1 MFLWGCSSA
10 GRAPA
15 LHAGGQEFDSPQLHQ
30 FKMNQ
35 KIYFVDTFTEK
46 TFSGNAAGV
55 VFHKGEID
63 GNTMQN
69 IAFENNLSET
79 AFINTAKENEIKFYS
94 PTIEVDLCGHAT
106 LASAFI
112 FFNFIDKKATD
123 TIFKSNRGELK
134 VTKKEDSLV
143 MSLPKD
149 YPRKIYDI
157 EKISDALNCQVIEVF
172 RGIDDFLAIVK
183 DESIVETID
192 PNIEKIAELDSRG
205 LIVSAKGETTDFTSR
220 VFGPNV
226 GVDEDPVTGS
236 AHALLATYWGDVL
249 NLQKMKAR
257 QASKRGGELICEVL
271 ENNVEITGKAK
282 LYLQGEIYF

>member
-149 YPRKIYDI
+149 YPRKIDDI

-236 AHALLATYWGDVL
+236 AHALLATYWVNVL

>member
-149 YPRKIYDI
+149 YPRKIDDI

-183 DESIVETID
+183 DESIVEKIN

>member
-79 AFINTAKENEIKFYS
+79 AFINTAKENDIKFYS

-149 YPRKIYDI
+149 YPRKIDDI

>member
-134 VTKKEDSLV
+134 VTKKDDSLV

-149 YPRKIYDI
+149 YPRKIDDI

>member
-35 KIYFVDTFTEK
+35 KIFFVDTFTEK

-149 YPRKIYDI
+149 YPRKIDDI

-183 DESIVETID
+183 DESIVETVN

>member
-63 GNTMQN
+63 ENTMQN

-149 YPRKIYDI
+149 YPRKIDDI

>member
-183 DESIVETID
+183 DESIVETIN

-249 NLQKMKAR
+249 KLKKMKAR

>member
-79 AFINTAKENEIKFYS
+79 AFINTAKQNEIKFYS

-149 YPRKIYDI
+149 YPRKIDDI

>member
-112 FFNFIDKKATD
+112 FFNFIDKKATE

-149 YPRKIYDI
+149 YPRKIDDI

-183 DESIVETID
+183 DESIVEKIN

-271 ENNVEITGKAK
+271 ENNVEITGKAT

>member
-1 MFLWGCSSA
+1 M
-10 GRAPA
+10 
-15 LHAGGQEFDSPQLHQ
+15 
-30 FKMNQ
+30 
-35 KIYFVDTFTEK
+35 KIYFVDTFTDK
-46 TFSGNAAGV
+46 LFCGNSAGV
-55 VFHKGEID
+55 VFHKGELDTI
-63 GNTMQN
+63 TMQN

-79 AFINTAKENEIKFYS
+79 AFIDIAKQNQIKFYS

-123 TIFKSNRGELK
+123 TIYKSNRGELI
-134 VTKKEDSLV
+134 VIKKDDSVV

-149 YPRKIYDI
+149 YPKKVDDVER
-157 EKISDALNCQVIEVF
+157 ISDALNCQVNEVF

-183 DESIVETID
+183 DENIVETINPD
-192 PNIEKIAELDSRG
+192 IEKIAELDSRG
-205 LIVSAKGETTDFTSR
+205 LIISAKGEATDFTSR

-249 NLQKMKAR
+249 NLKKMKAR

-271 ENNVEITGKAK
+271 ENHVEITGKAK

>member
-149 YPRKIYDI
+149 YPRKIDDI

-183 DESIVETID
+183 DESIVETVN

>member
-1 MFLWGCSSA
+1 M
-10 GRAPA
+10 
-15 LHAGGQEFDSPQLHQ
+15 HAGGQEFDSPQLHQ

-123 TIFKSNRGELK
+123 TIFKSNRGDLK

-149 YPRKIYDI
+149 YPRKIDDI

>member
-149 YPRKIYDI
+149 YPRKIDDI

-192 PNIEKIAELDSRG
+192 PNLEKIAELDSRG

>member
-149 YPRKIYDI
+149 YTRKIDDI

>member
-149 YPRKIYDI
+149 YPRKIDDI

-183 DESIVETID
+183 DESIVETMN